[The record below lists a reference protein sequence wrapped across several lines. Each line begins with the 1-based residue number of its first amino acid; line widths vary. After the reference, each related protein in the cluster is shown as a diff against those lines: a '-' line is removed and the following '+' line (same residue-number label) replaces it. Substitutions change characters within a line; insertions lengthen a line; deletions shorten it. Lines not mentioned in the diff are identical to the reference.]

1 MVSHVPGHLYSSGA
15 SLSLYTLAHL
25 HIAHNTVKS
34 DSSDCPSLVGFDG
47 KTCTSVYFDLAHFHT
62 FHTSCFLLHVG
73 HKYLQTCMT
82 CSVSSLKIKALCIFF
97 LKQHDMECESKPA
110 IWFHLETHRNSY
122 LSFGAFN
129 ALLSTS
135 FRVGT
140 IICPSQM
147 LSLTW
152 HEMAAVARMGM
163 AVADSKKGL
172 EDGNRSAGWLNR
184 VLVACLGIEPLVA
197 WFVLDLS

>member
-1 MVSHVPGHLYSSGA
+1 MVKPVLRCIS
-15 SLSLYTLAHL
+15 TL
-25 HIAHNTVKS
+25 
-34 DSSDCPSLVGFDG
+34 
-47 KTCTSVYFDLAHFHT
+47 HT
-62 FHTSCFLLHVG
+62 FCFLLHVG

-172 EDGNRSAGWLNR
+172 EDSNRSAGWLNR